1 MIIAPV
7 ADLDLVIRDTLREIR
22 RGIAT
27 ARSANQANP
36 TAGLMA
42 DLPEY
47 VDFEIQV
54 ITGHQALS
62 RDSSDTDS
70 GTTTNSDNN
79 TDRSNNNDTSTES
92 TNQSQSGSSNKTRNA
107 SGSLSRSTQNSKSL
121 SGSTSGSRSISKSGS
136 LSGSKSNSRSVSKS
150 GSKSN
155 SRSVS
160 KSGSSS
166 DSRSVSKSGSK
177 SRSSSVSG
185 SGSNNKSTSRS
196 IKSLSKQ
203 EADNGRGYGI
213 LDEATGEYI
222 GTGNTSNPLGT
233 ATITMRTAQAVSC

>member
-70 GTTTNSDNN
+70 GTTTNSDTNS
-79 TDRSNNNDTSTES
+79 DRSNNNDTSTEFL
-92 TNQSQSGSSNKTRNA
+92 NQSLNGSNNKTRTASGSSSR
-107 SGSLSRSTQNSKSL
+107 GSQSSKSTT
-121 SGSTSGSRSISKSGS
+121 GTSSSSRTISKSGS
-136 LSGSKSNSRSVSKS
+136 SS

-160 KSGSSS
+160 KSGSSR

-185 SGSNNKSTSRS
+185 SGSNSKSTSRS

-222 GTGNTSNPLGT
+222 GTGNGANPLGT
-233 ATITMRTAQAVSC
+233 ASISMRTASAPSCT

>member
-79 TDRSNNNDTSTES
+79 TDISSNNDTSTES

-136 LSGSKSNSRSVSKS
+136 SS

-185 SGSNNKSTSRS
+185 SGSNSKSTSRS

-222 GTGNTSNPLGT
+222 GSGNTSNPLGGNDS
-233 ATITMRTAQAVSC
+233 ITMRTAQAVTCGS

>member
-7 ADLDLVIRDTLREIR
+7 ADLDLIIRDTLREVR

-27 ARSANQANP
+27 ARSANQSNP

-70 GTTTNSDNN
+70 GTTTNSDTNN
-79 TDRSNNNDTSTES
+79 DRSNNNDTSTES
-92 TNQSQSGSSNKTRNA
+92 ENQSQSGSNNKTRNV
-107 SGSLSRSTQNSKSL
+107 SGSLSRNSENSKFLIGTNS
-121 SGSTSGSRSISKSGS
+121 SSRSTSKSGS
-136 LSGSKSNSRSVSKS
+136 SSGSKK
-150 GSKSN
+150 N

-166 DSRSVSKSGSK
+166 DSKSTSKSGSK
-177 SRSSSVSG
+177 SRSNSVSG
-185 SGSNNKSTSRS
+185 SGSNKKSTSRS

-213 LDEATGEYI
+213 LDEATGDYI
-222 GTGNTSNPLGT
+222 SSGNTSNPLGT
-233 ATITMRTAQAVSC
+233 ASITMRTATQPTCN

>member
-79 TDRSNNNDTSTES
+79 TDISSNNDTSTES

-136 LSGSKSNSRSVSKS
+136 SS

-185 SGSNNKSTSRS
+185 SGSNSKSTSRS

-222 GTGNTSNPLGT
+222 GTGNGANPLGT
-233 ATITMRTAQAVSC
+233 ASITMRTAQAVTCT

>member
-92 TNQSQSGSSNKTRNA
+92 TNQSQSGSSNKSRNA

-136 LSGSKSNSRSVSKS
+136 SS

-177 SRSSSVSG
+177 SRSSSVSE
-185 SGSNNKSTSRS
+185 SGSNSKSTSRS

-233 ATITMRTAQAVSC
+233 ASITMRTAQAVTCT

>member
-70 GTTTNSDNN
+70 GTTTNSDTNS
-79 TDRSNNNDTSTES
+79 DRSNNNDTSTAFL
-92 TNQSQSGSSNKTRNA
+92 NQSLNGSNNKTRTASGSSSR
-107 SGSLSRSTQNSKSL
+107 GSQSSKSTT
-121 SGSTSGSRSISKSGS
+121 GTSSSSRTIEKSGS
-136 LSGSKSNSRSVSKS
+136 SSGSKSNSK
-150 GSKSN
+150 
-155 SRSVS
+155 SVS

-177 SRSSSVSG
+177 SRSTSVSG
-185 SGSNNKSTSRS
+185 SGSNSKSTSRS

-222 GTGNTSNPLGT
+222 STGNTSNPLGI
-233 ATITMRTAQAVSC
+233 ANVTMRTATPPTCG

>member
-7 ADLDLVIRDTLREIR
+7 ADLDLVIKDTLREIR

-70 GTTTNSDNN
+70 GTTTNSDTNS
-79 TDRSNNNDTSTES
+79 DRSNSNDTSTEFS
-92 TNQSQSGSSNKTRNA
+92 NQSLNGSNNKTRTASGSSSR
-107 SGSLSRSTQNSKSL
+107 GSQSSKSTT
-121 SGSTSGSRSISKSGS
+121 GTSSSSRTISKSGS
-136 LSGSKSNSRSVSKS
+136 SS

-160 KSGSSS
+160 KSGSSR
-166 DSRSVSKSGSK
+166 DSRSTSKSGSK
-177 SRSSSVSG
+177 SRSNSVSG
-185 SGSNNKSTSRS
+185 SGSNSKSTSRS
-196 IKSLSKQ
+196 IKALNKQ
-203 EADNGRGYGI
+203 EADNARAYGV

-222 GTGNTSNPLGT
+222 ATGNTSNPLGQT
-233 ATITMRTAQAVSC
+233 YLSGRRPSAPSCT

>member
-7 ADLDLVIRDTLREIR
+7 ADLDLIIRDTLREVR

-27 ARSANQANP
+27 ARSANQSNP

-70 GTTTNSDNN
+70 GTTTNSDTNN
-79 TDRSNNNDTSTES
+79 DRSNNNDTSTES
-92 TNQSQSGSSNKTRNA
+92 ANQSQSGSNNKTRNV
-107 SGSLSRSTQNSKSL
+107 SGSLSRTVQNSKSL
-121 SGSTSGSRSISKSGS
+121 TGTSSSSKSTRKSGS
-136 LSGSKSNSRSVSKS
+136 SS

-160 KSGSSS
+160 KSGSSR
-166 DSRSVSKSGSK
+166 DSRSISKSGSK
-177 SRSSSVSG
+177 SRSNSVSG
-185 SGSNNKSTSRS
+185 SGSNSKSTSRS

-222 GTGNTSNPLGT
+222 GTGNGANPLGT
-233 ATITMRTAQAVSC
+233 ASITMRTAGAVTCT

>member
-7 ADLDLVIRDTLREIR
+7 ADLDLVVRDTLREIR

-79 TDRSNNNDTSTES
+79 TDISSNNDTSTES

-136 LSGSKSNSRSVSKS
+136 SSGSN
-150 GSKSN
+150 SN

-185 SGSNNKSTSRS
+185 SGSNSKSTSRS

-222 GTGNTSNPLGT
+222 GSGNTGNPLGT
-233 ATITMRTAQAVSC
+233 ASITMRTAQAVTCDS